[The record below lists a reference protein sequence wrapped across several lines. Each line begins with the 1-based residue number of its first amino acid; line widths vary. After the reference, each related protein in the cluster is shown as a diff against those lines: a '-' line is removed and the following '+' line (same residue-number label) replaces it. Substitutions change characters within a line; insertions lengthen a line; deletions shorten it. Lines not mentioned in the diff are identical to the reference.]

1 MIEGASVIEV
11 DLATTLTVEPVD
23 ETKKAQL
30 VDSLG
35 EAGALK
41 QGTSGPRKRPNRVDM
56 IGPDCRAKVSSEAN
70 HRRVAQTVAAEPLE

>member
-56 IGPDCRAKVSSEAN
+56 IGPDCRAKVFLRKPTTVGWLKQL
-70 HRRVAQTVAAEPLE
+70 RRF